1 MIVRKAI
8 AAFTV
13 NDLIKALTDIKEN
26 GMGDRLVIMPNAD
39 PDNNADYVS
48 IGKIDCNDSMNTAIY
63 LEPNYPED
71 ERLIN
76 YDSLSTYPMINED
89 KDVYKAEEFDN
100 D

>member
-1 MIVRKAI
+1 MIMRKPI
-8 AAFTV
+8 GAFTV

-26 GMGDRLVIMPNAD
+26 GMGDRLVIIPNAD

-48 IGKIDCNDSMNTAIY
+48 IGKIDCNDSMNIVIY

-71 ERLIN
+71 ERLID
-76 YDSLSTYPMINED
+76 YDSLSACPMINEN
-89 KDVYKAEEFDN
+89 KDIYKAEEYNN